1 MTAFIN
7 PFVLPHEEY
16 VRKVDIVKDYTE
28 SQALYLHLMRGIDL
42 NTCRQF
48 VQESMKEG
56 GVNGLKDPKTL
67 ILESRKRGNRNKEV
81 TTFLT
86 FLDEVQANN
95 YLISPSMT
103 VYKRPEVVLSKLGEF
118 TSYNVDERN
127 KFKKL
132 EKKYKQ
138 DGNKVEAS
146 KNNSLQ
152 TSKKENNNSLSG
164 AFASAGNALHFKSSH
179 SSLTSTCRCATSYAN
194 ASNERFL
201 AGNRHYF
208 NVEVTMQELINA
220 ERLAPREAILNALN
234 AFGIKVPTVE
244 ETWECV
250 QKSSIKYWRN
260 RLRQEDVKAFIANM
274 SDIGRANIVYTGDL
288 YQLAKLNPEFIR
300 EFISG
305 IAKPAENTSEPHP
318 VYSDVLKIADSDVIA
333 LVTLLCSH
341 LTAGKNLFETKDTFP
356 EIYYTVNATAVN
368 VKLWLEKYEGFIDG
382 FLKPR
387 NPQSAIFEF
396 PNIIREAVVTSDTD
410 STIFTTQMWTKWM
423 TGSYNFEPQSYH
435 TGYAITYIASQIV
448 ANALGMLCGNLGVGK
463 KYIKELAMKNEYYFP
478 GYKLTN
484 IAKHYIQMRSAC
496 EGNVYKEMELDV
508 KGVNLRSSKAPK
520 HVTEKLHDWF
530 IEILHKPMTGQMYT
544 IKTLMKWP
552 VEVETEVRK
561 SIIAGGV
568 EYLPSE
574 RINEATA
581 YSAGESGHNYRNY
594 KLWDEV
600 FAPKYGKTDPAPIQT
615 YKICINVKKKA
626 QFKEWLDNIED
637 RSLAERFKKFAAENG
652 LQYMTSFQIPQSIA
666 RQNGIPKEIMSVL
679 DVRRATMLIMAP
691 YYLIL
696 ESFGIFI
703 ANSKFSR
710 LMTDYIFDGELDTD
724 ALYDDIDE
732 EAEDIPEGSYALEL
746 CKIVYG
752 TELTGDDDDSPAA
765 ISERDRNVP
774 TIKVN
779 VDWGDGTDESDD

>member
-1 MTAFIN
+1 MTTFIN
-7 PFVLPHEEY
+7 PFVLPAEEY

-28 SQALYLHLMRGIDL
+28 SQALYLHLMRGVDL
-42 NTCRQF
+42 NTCREF
-48 VQESMKEG
+48 VRESMRQG
-56 GVNGLKDPKTL
+56 GVNGLRDPKTL
-67 ILESRKRGNRNKEV
+67 ILESRRRGNRNKEV
-81 TTFLT
+81 TTFLS
-86 FLDEVQANN
+86 FLGEVKNNN

-103 VYKRPEVVLSKLGEF
+103 VYKRPEEIKSKLGEF
-118 TSYNVDERN
+118 TGYNVDERN

-164 AFASAGNALHFKSSH
+164 AFASSGNALHFKSSH

-201 AGNRHYF
+201 AGNRHYYNF
-208 NVEVTMQELINA
+208 EIVMQELINA
-220 ERLAPREAILNALN
+220 ERLAPTESILEALKVFNV
-234 AFGIKVPTVE
+234 KVPTVE
-244 ETWECV
+244 ETWECIE
-250 QKSSIKYWRN
+250 KSSIKYWRN
-260 RLRQEDVKAFIANM
+260 RLRQQDVKDFIAKM
-274 SDIGRANIVYTGDL
+274 SDVGRANIVYTGDL
-288 YQLAKLNPEFIR
+288 YQLAKLNPVLIR

-305 IAKPAENTSEPHP
+305 IAKPAEITTVPHP
-318 VYSDVLKIADSDVIA
+318 DFGDVLTKADSDIIA
-333 LVTLLCSH
+333 LVTLLCSD
-341 LTAGKNLFETKDTFP
+341 LTAGKNLFETKEKNP

-368 VKLWLEKYEGFIDG
+368 VKLWLEKYAGFIDG

-387 NPQSAIFEF
+387 HPQSSIFEF

-423 TGSYNFEPQSYH
+423 TGSYNFDPQSYH

-463 KYIKELAMKNEYYFP
+463 DYIKELAMKNEYYFP

-496 EGNVYKEMELDV
+496 EGNVYQEMELDV

-520 HVTEKLHDWF
+520 HVTKKLHEWF
-530 IEILHKPMTGQMYT
+530 VEILHKPMTGQTYT
-544 IKTLMKWP
+544 IKSLMKWP
-552 VEVETEVRK
+552 IEVETEVRK

-600 FAPKYGKTDPAPIQT
+600 FAPKYGYTDPAPIQT
-615 YKICINVKKKA
+615 YKVCVNVKKKA
-626 QFKEWLDNIED
+626 LFKEWIDNMED
-637 RSLAERFKKFAAENG
+637 RQLAERFKKFAAENN
-652 LQYMTSFQIPQSIA
+652 LTYMTSFQIPQSIA

-679 DVRRATMLIMAP
+679 DDRRATMLIMAP

-710 LMTDYIFDGELDTD
+710 LMTDYIFDGEFD
-724 ALYDDIDE
+724 AEAMVDDLEDPE
-732 EAEDIPEGSYALEL
+732 EIPQGSYVLEL
-746 CKIVYG
+746 CQIVYG

-765 ISERDRNVP
+765 ISDRDINVP
-774 TIKVN
+774 SIKVN
-779 VDWGDGTDESDD
+779 VDWSDGNDDLDD